1 MLLMRLKFSQLNNNI
16 VTTTSCLTHNMVVN
30 EGWAI
35 GRYIDDRL
43 SVSLMV
49 FTTDLFICP

>member
-16 VTTTSCLTHNMVVN
+16 VTTTLCLTHNMVVN

-49 FTTDLFICP
+49 FTRDLFICP